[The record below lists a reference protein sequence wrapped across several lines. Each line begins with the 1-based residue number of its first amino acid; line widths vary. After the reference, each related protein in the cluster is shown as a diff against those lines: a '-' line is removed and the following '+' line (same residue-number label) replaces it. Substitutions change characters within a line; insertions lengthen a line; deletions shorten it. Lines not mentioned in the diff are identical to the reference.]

1 MKGFK
6 RVAAAAALA
15 PSAAAQRE
23 TLHHC
28 CYEWEERT
36 DGKRERWSEMEA
48 SAAAA
53 VTLLFSWHDSFN
65 ISNFIRQSQWVDYF
79 HILVFLTIT
88 MPTYLALP
96 YLDMPRCEGFKV
108 LSLMNQPI
116 AIMEAFITW
125 MTYDKR
131 PKRNSQFDTQMT
143 YHKRPKRNSHWLP
156 RQRHSERWL
165 TDYCNNETR
174 RTPQQDDPA
183 RLANRKFTT
192 VPHNLTIPSSTEY
205 GLWIWSAI

>member
-1 MKGFK
+1 
-6 RVAAAAALA
+6 
-15 PSAAAQRE
+15 
-23 TLHHC
+23 
-28 CYEWEERT
+28 
-36 DGKRERWSEMEA
+36 MEA

-88 MPTYLALP
+88 MPTNLALP

-125 MTYDKR
+125 MTYDE
-131 PKRNSQFDTQMT
+131 
-143 YHKRPKRNSHWLP
+143 RPKRNSHWLP

-183 RLANRKFTT
+183 RLSFRKFPTR
-192 VPHNLTIPSSTEY
+192 PHNLNIPNSTEY
-205 GLWIWSAI
+205 VPWMWGSIYHGKV